1 MSQPDSV
8 LQSES
13 VPAKRRQILAGGR
26 QVFAELG
33 FERASVD
40 LIASRAGVSKA
51 TIYNHYED
59 KKALFVACIA
69 HDAEEMRAGFCA
81 CMGEP
86 ARDVE
91 QALQLIG
98 EKMMRV
104 FLSPPV
110 VALYRHIIAEA
121 ARFPDLGQTIFD
133 RGPNVIHDAVAS
145 YLQQWGRKGAL
156 RIDDARSAA
165 VQFVALCQGDLVSR
179 ARLAVLTYP
188 VDDQVHETVKRAVR
202 TFVRAYR
209 P

>member
-121 ARFPDLGQTIFD
+121 GRFPDLGQTIFD